1 MSGIS
6 RSRRWL
12 STAVCSALVASGVT
26 VSTATAQS
34 SVPASS
40 SGLLAGSSVEGSSVG
55 SENCSASGNESCT
68 VDNEVVR
75 AEVAP
80 LVGHE
85 SVTTTLTITA
95 LQDNAENVAVAYSA
109 EGLENVVATS
119 NDDRVTITSDGD
131 VFSATVEGNLTE
143 DETVTVDI
151 TADLVED
158 HEGERTQALTVTSET
173 QLTGAL
179 NALPGYVFLALGA
192 YALLEHAHNMHWI
205 PREVDQLLYRL
216 TGRDPEL
223 SRIQWTIF

>member
-1 MSGIS
+1 MNGIS

-34 SVPASS
+34 SLP
-40 SGLLAGSSVEGSSVG
+40 AGSSEAVAGSSSIG
-55 SENCSASGNESCT
+55 SESCT
-68 VDNEVVR
+68 AVGNEPCILDNGTIR

-80 LVGHE
+80 LIGHT

-95 LQDNAENVAVAYSA
+95 LQDNVENVAVAYSA
-109 EGLENVVATS
+109 EGLENIVATS
-119 NDDRVTITSDGD
+119 TDDRVSITRDGD
-131 VFSATVEGNLTE
+131 VFSATVEGGLADGESVVVN
-143 DETVTVDI
+143 V
-151 TADLVED
+151 TADLVEG
-158 HEGERTQALTVTSET
+158 HEGPRSQSLTATSET

-179 NALPGYVFLALGA
+179 NALPGFVFLTLGA

-223 SRIQWTIF
+223 SRIQ